1 MSYRTYKEF
10 LYAQDIDTLEAYLD
24 DALTE
29 LAYYR
34 DSDAD
39 EDEINEALEHV
50 RDIRSVINAKY

>member
-24 DALTE
+24 DAHTE
-29 LAYYR
+29 LAYCR

-39 EDEINEALEHV
+39 EDEIEEALEHV